1 MQNIKNQHIFNG
13 RTDFLVRPL
22 DNSNMPKLTKITLQA
37 DGRTY
42 PNYFFALTSAFII
55 LKKNKKTSN

>member
-42 PNYFFALTSAFII
+42 PNYFFALT
-55 LKKNKKTSN
+55 